1 MANNTRGNGG
11 LVEYH
16 NYVSASL
23 GAPLPRAVGSLFPGA
38 SSYRAV
44 PRGDESYPLPPPGFL
59 HTSELSLGCKLGWS
73 NDKKRAAFPH
83 SFDPSPRSSL
93 DYHNDTTT
101 SDAVSEHDAAT
112 SLVDWMLSDASM
124 SSCRDEFAFKQQL
137 AQRLETGGCVLCVCV
152 CVFIHSF
159 IHSFVRLVCA
169 WRWASRVV
177 CVYVWGGLAAAHTH
191 RAPPLSLYLSLTAR
205 PHPPLPLPLAWC
217 ASQSRALRWAP
228 TRRRRSRWWRS
239 KSAAILLPRARV
251 GAAGRASSRRCRA
264 SSVAP
269 SPPRMQEAPLRF
281 EGPIH
286 ATSCSACWRSQW
298 ASIASCESHQ
308 QQQQLAFKRRYA
320 AEPARR

>member
-1 MANNTRGNGG
+1 MAYSSNTRGNGG

-93 DYHNDTTT
+93 NYHNDTTT

-152 CVFIHSF
+152 CIHSSIRLF
-159 IHSFVRLVCA
+159 DWCVRGDGRAELCVCMFGVD
-169 WRWASRVV
+169 S
-177 CVYVWGGLAAAHTH
+177 
-191 RAPPLSLYLSLTAR
+191 PPLTHTAHLLSLSTYLS
-205 PHPPLPLPLAWC
+205 PP
-217 ASQSRALRWAP
+217 AP
-228 TRRRRSRWWRS
+228 
-239 KSAAILLPRARV
+239 IL
-251 GAAGRASSRRCRA
+251 
-264 SSVAP
+264 P
-269 SPPRMQEAPLRF
+269 SPYR
-281 EGPIH
+281 
-286 ATSCSACWRSQW
+286 
-298 ASIASCESHQ
+298 
-308 QQQQLAFKRRYA
+308 
-320 AEPARR
+320 

>member
-1 MANNTRGNGG
+1 MAYSSNTRGNGG

-93 DYHNDTTT
+93 NYHNDTTT

-137 AQRLETGGCVLCVCV
+137 AQRLETGGCVWCVCV
-152 CVFIHSF
+152 YSF
-159 IHSFVRLVCA
+159 IHSSIRLFDWCVRGDGRAELCVCMFG
-169 WRWASRVV
+169 
-177 CVYVWGGLAAAHTH
+177 VW
-191 RAPPLSLYLSLTAR
+191 
-205 PHPPLPLPLAWC
+205 
-217 ASQSRALRWAP
+217 
-228 TRRRRSRWWRS
+228 TRRRSHTPRTSS
-239 KSAAILLPRARV
+239 LSLPI
-251 GAAGRASSRRCRA
+251 SHHPPPS
-264 SSVAP
+264 
-269 SPPRMQEAPLRF
+269 SPPLTVSLVRVAKPGITMGAHPSQEEQMVAIEKCRHIATAGTGRGSWEGFKQTMQSIERGAIAAADAGGAVAFRRPDPRHELLSMLAQPVGLDRF
-281 EGPIH
+281 V
-286 ATSCSACWRSQW
+286 
-298 ASIASCESHQ
+298 
-308 QQQQLAFKRRYA
+308 
-320 AEPARR
+320 